1 MAIVY
6 SFEPFLSI
14 VKIIARNLSREGPCA
29 KEERGCPAF
38 AKPCTPHHVSLVNLD
53 QHSDSFRGRD

>member
-29 KEERGCPAF
+29 KEE
-38 AKPCTPHHVSLVNLD
+38 
-53 QHSDSFRGRD
+53 